1 MRLEPTA
8 ENGLNKTSYVMT
20 DEIVTVNR
28 KLLGYRFG
36 VVGDR
41 YGHGSGL
48 TVLIDGRT
56 LHDDSDHPS
65 ITVPLP
71 AYVQ

>member
-1 MRLEPTA
+1 MVDAVTRYAVTYWRL
-8 ENGLNKTSYVMT
+8 T
-20 DEIVTVNR
+20 DLPVGGTTVDIYYYYD
-28 KLLGYRFG
+28 LL
-36 VVGDR
+36 GDR

-65 ITVPLP
+65 ITVSLP

>member
-1 MRLEPTA
+1 MTPLATGHAMPYWRL
-8 ENGLNKTSYVMT
+8 T
-20 DEIVTVNR
+20 DLPVGGTTVDIYYDF
-28 KLLGYRFG
+28 L
-36 VVGDR
+36 GDR

-56 LHDDSDHPS
+56 LHADSDHPS

-71 AYVQ
+71 AYVR